1 MAIIGRYILHND
13 NEYDKLTS
21 MKHLQENKRKQ
32 MLHFHYY
39 SEAKCNAGSLFL
51 FRKRRMFF

>member
-1 MAIIGRYILHND
+1 
-13 NEYDKLTS
+13 

-39 SEAKCNAGSLFL
+39 YSEAKCNAGSLFL
-51 FRKRRMFF
+51 FGKRRIFF